1 VKPEHYEIEGI
12 NVRFARLAWR
22 SGMPNQAQMNFAI
35 STRSCNIGF
44 DRFAIQVETPDE
56 LQEV

>member
-1 VKPEHYEIEGI
+1 
-12 NVRFARLAWR
+12 
-22 SGMPNQAQMNFAI
+22 MPNQAQMDFAI